1 MKQVMLLIMLI
12 TSFSASA
19 AIYQWT
25 DEQGITHFSDSENKS
40 AQATE
45 VEVEL
50 TPPSIT
56 SLTQAS
62 AKSNTHISTSENPH
76 DPDKQLTVSITSPSD
91 QATVRNNNGEI
102 QVSAALNTAL
112 LYSQKF
118 RLLIDGHTAAEQIDN
133 AFKVEQIPPGSHT
146 LQLQVINN
154 LGKVI
159 ASSEIITVYLHR
171 FQLRKPKPQPKQN

>member
-12 TSFSASA
+12 SSFSASA

-50 TPPSIT
+50 TPPSIS
-56 SLTQAS
+56 SLTPTS
-62 AKSNTHISTSENPH
+62 AAVNTAIKLATAPDSTATPINIS
-76 DPDKQLTVSITSPSD
+76 IASPSD

-102 QVSAALNTAL
+102 PVSAALNTPL
-112 LYSQKF
+112 LSSQKI
-118 RLLIDGHTAAEQIDN
+118 RLLIDGVITAEQIDGQ
-133 AFKVEQIPPGSHT
+133 FQVEQIPPGSHK
-146 LQLQVINN
+146 LQLQIINSS
-154 LGKVI
+154 GKII

-171 FQLRKPKPQPKQN
+171 FQLRKPKQQPK